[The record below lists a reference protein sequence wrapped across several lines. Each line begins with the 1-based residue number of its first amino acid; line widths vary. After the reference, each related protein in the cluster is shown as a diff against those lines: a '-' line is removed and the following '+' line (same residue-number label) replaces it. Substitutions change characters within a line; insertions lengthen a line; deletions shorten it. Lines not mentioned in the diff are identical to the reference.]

1 MCGFAGFIG
10 PPGQHAALERSAS
23 NMIRAI
29 AHRGPD
35 SSGLWSDES
44 AGVALGH
51 CRLAIVDLSPA
62 GHQPMLSASGRYVIA
77 FNGEIYNHVELRADL
92 ERANHAPN
100 WRGTSDTEVLLAAI
114 EALGVTEAL
123 KRSTGMFAFA
133 LWDRQTRSITLARD
147 RLGEKPL
154 YYGWSGRSF
163 LFGSDVAA
171 LRRHADWHGEIDRG
185 AMCLLLRHNCIP
197 APHSIYRGISK
208 LMPGS
213 ILVLSPPAREPV
225 IIRYW
230 NAHDA
235 ASRGLQ
241 TPFGGS
247 ADDASTELERL
258 LSQAIGRQMLAD
270 VPLGAFLSG
279 GIDSSTVVALMQ
291 AQSARPVK
299 TFTIG
304 FETKGYNEA
313 EHAKAVAHHLGADH
327 TELYVSERDA
337 LGVVPNLPSMYAEP
351 FSDSS
356 QIPTFLVSQIARRSV
371 TVSLS
376 GDGGDELFSGYNRYD
391 LAGRVWPRL
400 ARVPMPMRQLA
411 GRALKAVNTAT
422 WDRLA
427 RVPATLAPGTF
438 GGGRAGDR
446 IHKAAGIIA
455 EADCDAAYR
464 MLISHWSDPARIVL
478 DAEEPT
484 SGDSAPAGSCTVRRM
499 MYADLTGYLP
509 DDILTKVDRASMAV
523 SLEARVPMLDHALV
537 EFALSLPMGVLR
549 RDGQSKWPLRQVLAR
564 HLPRALFERPKMG
577 FGVPLDSWLRGPLK
591 DWAESLLDPSR
602 LAQDGFLDPAP
613 VRQAWSD
620 HLGGKGNFSY
630 KLWDVLMFQS
640 WLDAQNGGSAGT
652 TARP

>member
-23 NMIRAI
+23 NMIGAI

-44 AGVALGH
+44 AGVSIGH

-62 GHQPMLSASGRYVIA
+62 GQQPMLSASGRFVIA
-77 FNGEIYNHVELRADL
+77 FNGEIYNHAELRAEL
-92 ERANHAPN
+92 KRLNRAPA

-114 EALGVTEAL
+114 EALGVSAAL
-123 KRSTGMFAFA
+123 KRATGMFAFA
-133 LWDRQTRSITLARD
+133 LWDRETRSLTLARD

-171 LRRHADWHGEIDRG
+171 LRCHADWQGEIDRD
-185 AMCLLLRHNCIP
+185 ALCLLLRHNCIP

-208 LMPGS
+208 LLPGS
-213 ILVLSPPAREPV
+213 ILVLSPMAREPV
-225 IIRYW
+225 ITRYW
-230 NAHDA
+230 DAQAA
-235 ASRGLQ
+235 ASRGMQ
-241 TPFGGS
+241 SPFNGS
-247 ADDASTELERL
+247 ADDASSELERL
-258 LSQAIGRQMLAD
+258 LSQSIGRQMLAD
-270 VPLGAFLSG
+270 VPVGAFLSG
-279 GIDSSTVVALMQ
+279 GIDSSAIVALMQ
-291 AQSARPVK
+291 AQSSRPVK
-299 TFTIG
+299 SFTIG

-313 EHAKAVAHHLGADH
+313 EHAKAVARHLGTDH

-337 LGVVPNLPSMYAEP
+337 LGVVPQLPAIYAEP

-356 QIPTFLVSQIARRSV
+356 QIPTFLVSQLARRSV

-391 LAGRVWPRL
+391 LAARVWPRL
-400 ARVPMPMRQLA
+400 SRVPLPLRQLS
-411 GRALKAVNTAT
+411 GRALKAVNSAT

-427 RVPATLAPGTF
+427 RGPSALAPRMF

-446 IHKAAGIIA
+446 IHKAADVLA
-455 EADCDAAYR
+455 EADSDAAYR
-464 MLISHWSDPARIVL
+464 LLISHWREPARLVL
-478 DAEEPT
+478 GAKEPAF
-484 SGDSAPAGSCTVRRM
+484 SDSAPAGSCTVRRM

-509 DDILTKVDRASMAV
+509 NDILTKVDRASMAV

-537 EFALSLPMGVLR
+537 EFALSLPMGILR
-549 RDGQSKWPLRQVLAR
+549 RDSQSKWPLRQVLAR
-564 HLPRALFERPKMG
+564 YLPRTLFERPKMG

-602 LAQDGFLDPAP
+602 IAQEGFFDATPI
-613 VRQAWSD
+613 RQAWSD
-620 HLGGKGNFSY
+620 HLSGHGNFSY

-640 WLDAQNGGSAGT
+640 WLEAQNSGPTGP